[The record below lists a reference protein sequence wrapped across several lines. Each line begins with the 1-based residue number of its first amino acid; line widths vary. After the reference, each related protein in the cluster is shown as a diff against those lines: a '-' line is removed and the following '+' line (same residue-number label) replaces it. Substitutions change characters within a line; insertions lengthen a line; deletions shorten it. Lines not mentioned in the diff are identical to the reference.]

1 MCEVVVMGMAGD
13 VVTTNDDLIE
23 ALHAAVRARDSLL
36 AVVAHD
42 LRNYL
47 ATILASAEVL
57 AEVGSRRSDRPIGA
71 LRRSAAQ
78 MARII
83 ESLADTSML
92 ETGDLTIELEE
103 HDPSALLHDAAGVLA
118 ARAASL
124 SVALDLRTDEALPE
138 VSCDPTRIQQ
148 VLVNL
153 IGNALKFSP
162 AGREITLSA
171 SQVGTE
177 VWFSVTDAGPGIPA
191 DQHELVFER
200 YWRGDTGRRD
210 GTGLGLFIAR
220 GIVEAH
226 GGRIWVDSEVGCGS
240 TFTFTLPIAREASSI
255 RTFSELTAV
264 AL

>member
-1 MCEVVVMGMAGD
+1 
-13 VVTTNDDLIE
+13 
-23 ALHAAVRARDSLL
+23 
-36 AVVAHD
+36 
-42 LRNYL
+42 
-47 ATILASAEVL
+47 
-57 AEVGSRRSDRPIGA
+57 
-71 LRRSAAQ
+71 
-78 MARII
+78 
-83 ESLADTSML
+83 
-92 ETGDLTIELEE
+92 
-103 HDPSALLHDAAGVLA
+103 LHDAAGVLA

-200 YWRGDTGRRD
+200 YWRGDTGRPRRY
-210 GTGLGLFIAR
+210 GLGLFIAR
-220 GIVEAH
+220 GSWKRTAA
-226 GGRIWVDSEVGCGS
+226 GSGS
-240 TFTFTLPIAREASSI
+240 TAKSGAGARSRFTLPIAREASSI